1 MPPRLR
7 RLLHRAVDFLAHSRH
22 APGQAFRES
31 MEPELTSYQEPEC
44 RAGCGACCIAPSIST
59 PMPKMPQGK
68 RAGERC
74 AHLTP
79 DLACELFGRPERP
92 AVCGG
97 LQPSTEM
104 CGNSREHAMLWLQQL
119 EQLTSPGG

>member
-1 MPPRLR
+1 
-7 RLLHRAVDFLAHSRH
+7 
-22 APGQAFRES
+22 
-31 MEPELTSYQEPEC
+31 MEPVLKSYPAPVC

-59 PMPKMPQGK
+59 PMPKMPRGK
-68 RAGERC
+68 RAGEQC

-79 DLACELFGRPERP
+79 ELACELFGRPERP

-104 CGNSREHAMLWLQQL
+104 CGTSREHAIAWL
-119 EQLTSPGG
+119 ERMEHLTRPGT